1 METLLLN
8 SERRIQSALIEGRM
22 SVDSI
27 LIPESYWN
35 QLDDTKRKLL
45 PGKLPYLLRRY
56 TKYVASMKR
65 LHWKGGKIL
74 YNRNVGK
81 LRKMSIRVNTGAW
94 SVLGALAAA
103 HGVSRCYLFN
113 YMLWLDDIGVGDSIV
128 ETLNRGVPIFHES
141 YRMIWTL
148 DLRQN
153 LISREFYFKPNP
165 LKNRFSYDPHRYD
178 S

>member
-8 SERRIQSALIEGRM
+8 SERRIQSALIEGNIG
-22 SVDSI
+22 VDSI

-35 QLDDTKRKLL
+35 QLDTAGRKILRQ
-45 PGKLPYLLRRY
+45 KLPYLLRRY

-65 LHWKGGKIL
+65 LHWRGGKIL

-81 LRKMSIRVNTGAW
+81 FKKMSIRVNTGAW
-94 SVLGALAAA
+94 SVLGVLAAA

-128 ETLNRGVPIFHES
+128 ETLNRGVPIFHGS

-153 LISREFYFKPNP
+153 LISRELEFEPNP
-165 LKNRFSYDPHRYD
+165 ITHIFSYDPHRFG